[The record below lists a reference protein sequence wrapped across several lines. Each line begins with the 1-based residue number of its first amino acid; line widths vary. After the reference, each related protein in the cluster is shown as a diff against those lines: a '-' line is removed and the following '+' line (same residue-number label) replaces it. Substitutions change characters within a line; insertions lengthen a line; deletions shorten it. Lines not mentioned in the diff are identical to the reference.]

1 MGRLHV
7 GAVLAQLW
15 TAGSAVLLFAAVAG
29 ILTQPQFPLGL
40 GAIRTRGL
48 AGLWVTFV
56 PAVVGLAGVILLRG
70 TRWLGAG
77 LLLLYSAF
85 WALVI
90 ASGLP
95 SIWNAKSSF
104 CLNGLGVCITSPWIG
119 RLTAL
124 ALLAP
129 FLAIAVWTGRR
140 CMRPTG

>member
-40 GAIRTRGL
+40 GAIRTR
-48 AGLWVTFV
+48 
-56 PAVVGLAGVILLRG
+56 GLAGVILLRG

-129 FLAIAVWTGRR
+129 FLAIAVWAGRR